1 MSSAQAR
8 SESSSQAPRAPRAD
22 SEAPKSG
29 IRVSP
34 NVRVNA
40 KGGTLGGLGPASV
53 GVPRPT
59 ARATEDADTYVDGG
73 TSKLPL
79 PSGQVAEGAIPEA
92 PVSRPGRAAVRPRP
106 TRAGATASAVRLAPA
121 QPEAAASP
129 AVAPAAKKLTVPP
142 PSGVKLE
149 KAVQPEAPAPAA
161 APAANAAA
169 PGEAVA
175 PAPAEEIPAATP
187 SGTYR
192 SLTTTAQ
199 DWPVAKVP
207 PESQP
212 SVRLPTFGN
221 PPPGA
226 PNPTRF
232 SMPAFLPPKELAQG
246 QVAIHEQGAAND
258 AMDLAFE
265 SALVVDLPLQAPVSV
280 RVKTWAESLP
290 RPVVLAIGVALG
302 VAGMWL
308 AR

>member
-8 SESSSQAPRAPRAD
+8 SESSSQAPRAPRPD

-29 IRVSP
+29 IRISA
-34 NVRVNA
+34 NVRVSA
-40 KGGTLGGLGPASV
+40 KGGTLGGVGPASV

-73 TSKLPL
+73 ASKLPL
-79 PSGQVAEGAIPEA
+79 PTAPVAEATIPEA

-106 TRAGATASAVRLAPA
+106 SRAGAAASAVRLAPV
-121 QPEAAASP
+121 QPEAPSSLAAAPSAP
-129 AVAPAAKKLTVPP
+129 PAPAAKKLTIPP
-142 PSGVKLE
+142 PSRPSALV
-149 KAVQPEAPAPAA
+149 AAPAA
-161 APAANAAA
+161 APVETAA
-169 PGEAVA
+169 PVE
-175 PAPAEEIPAATP
+175 AEEIPAATP
-187 SGTYR
+187 SGAYR

-212 SVRLPTFGN
+212 SVRLPTFGS

-246 QVAIHEQGAAND
+246 QVAIHEKGAAND

-265 SALVVDLPLQAPVSV
+265 TALVVDLPLQAPVSV